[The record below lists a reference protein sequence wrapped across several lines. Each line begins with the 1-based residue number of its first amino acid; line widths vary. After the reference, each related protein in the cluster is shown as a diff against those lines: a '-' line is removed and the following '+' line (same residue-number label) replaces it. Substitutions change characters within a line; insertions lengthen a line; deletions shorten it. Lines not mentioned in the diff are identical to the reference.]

1 MINLQ
6 RVHLLHHSW
15 QNCVTDTRAFGR
27 SVTRHGT
34 GIAPKMNYYSFVPKR
49 MYKEKQESY
58 CSPELKIVAVLNEC
72 QQIPN
77 Y

>member
-1 MINLQ
+1 MTNLQ

-27 SVTRHGT
+27 FVTR
-34 GIAPKMNYYSFVPKR
+34 GIAPQMNHYYSFVPKR

-58 CSPELKIVAVLNEC
+58 CAPELKIVAVLNEC